1 MTDDSGIGSSPSFFD
16 LIKGQPAEPTFV
28 RQPAGG
34 PPSEIPALPHGTTV
48 IALKFGDG
56 VVMAGDRRAIEGFSI
71 AGNEMQKVFPA
82 DEHSVVGIAG
92 VAGQAIEI
100 VRLFQTELEHYEKV
114 EGEVLSLEGKANRL
128 AQMLRQSWPLVLQ
141 GLVVVPLYAGFDRR
155 RREGRIFR
163 YDVIGGRY
171 EEADF
176 QGAGSGSRDAKGS
189 LKKRWRPGM
198 SREQAIDTAIEALID
213 AGEEDAATAGPDIV
227 RGIYPNVFAVTA
239 DGVTEVSEDE
249 IRQAADRV
257 LGRRRSEQGG
267 EASG

>member
-1 MTDDSGIGSSPSFFD
+1 MTDDSGIGSNPSFFD
-16 LIKGQPAEPTFV
+16 LIKGQPAEPTLL
-28 RQPAGG
+28 RD
-34 PPSEIPALPHGTTV
+34 PSKGSSPDVPALPHGTTV
-48 IALKFGDG
+48 IALKFADG
-56 VVMAGDRRAIEGFSI
+56 ILMAGDRRAIEGFSI

-82 DEHSVVGIAG
+82 DDYSLVGIAG
-92 VAGQAIEI
+92 VAGQALEI

-114 EGEVLSLEGKANRL
+114 EGETLSLEGKSNRL

-155 RREGRIFR
+155 RSQGRIFR

-171 EEADF
+171 EEADY

-198 SREQAIDTAIEALID
+198 SREQAVDTAVEALVD

-227 RGIYPNVFAVTA
+227 RGIYPNVFVVTA
-239 DGVTEVSEDE
+239 EGVAEISEEE

-257 LGRRRSEQGG
+257 MERRRSEQAGR
-267 EASG
+267 

>member
-1 MTDDSGIGSSPSFFD
+1 MTDDSGIGSNPSFSD

-28 RQPAGG
+28 RQPAAG
-34 PPSEIPALPHGTTV
+34 PPPEIPALPHGTTV
-48 IALKFGDG
+48 IALKFADG
-56 VVMAGDRRAIEGFSI
+56 VLMAGDRRAIEGFSI

-82 DEHSVVGIAG
+82 DEYSLVGIAG
-92 VAGQAIEI
+92 VAGQALEI

-114 EGEVLSLEGKANRL
+114 EGETLSLEGKSNRL

-155 RREGRIFR
+155 RSEGRIFR

-171 EEADF
+171 EEADY

-198 SREQAIDTAIEALID
+198 AREQAIDTAIEALID
-213 AGEEDAATAGPDIV
+213 AGEEDAATAGPDII
-227 RGIYPNVFAVTA
+227 RGIYPNVFVVTA
-239 DGVTEVSEDE
+239 DGVTEVSEDD

-257 LGRRRSEQGG
+257 LLRRRSEQAG

>member
-16 LIKGQPAEPTFV
+16 LIKGQPAEPTFI
-28 RQPAGG
+28 REPGRGPA
-34 PPSEIPALPHGTTV
+34 PEVPALPHGTTV
-48 IALKFGDG
+48 IALKFADG
-56 VVMAGDRRAIEGFSI
+56 IVMAGDRRAIEGFSI

-92 VAGQAIEI
+92 VAGQALEI

-114 EGEVLSLEGKANRL
+114 EGETLSLEGKSNRL

-141 GLVVVPLYAGFDRR
+141 GLVVVPLYAGFDLRR
-155 RREGRIFR
+155 KEGRIFR

-171 EEADF
+171 EEADY

-213 AGEEDAATAGPDIV
+213 AGEEDAATAGPDLI
-227 RGIYPNVFAVTA
+227 RGIYPNVYVVTA
-239 DGVTEVSEDE
+239 EGVSEGSEDE
-249 IRQAADRV
+249 VKEAADRV
-257 LGRRRSEQGG
+257 LGRRRSEQAG
-267 EASG
+267 EAKR